1 MSTQTVT
8 GFAQTSKGG
17 VPLEATITDG
27 SDSQEL
33 TSDTT
38 FTVTAQSLGTYME
51 GATLTHLKVN
61 AATGICYVGVL
72 RNGQYIAVGQSM
84 GSNALGGQPELAL
97 VQPGPVQ
104 LVAGDQIIIRTEA

>member
-1 MSTQTVT
+1 MSTQTAY

-27 SDSQEL
+27 SDNQEL
-33 TSDTT
+33 TSDIT

-61 AATGICYVGVL
+61 SASGICYAGVL
-72 RNGQYIAVGQSM
+72 RNGQYIAVCQSL
-84 GSNALGGQPELAL
+84 GTNALGGQPELA
-97 VQPGPVQ
+97 PVLPSPVA
-104 LVAGDQIIIRTEA
+104 LVAGDQIIVRTQA

>member
-1 MSTQTVT
+1 MTTQNVT

-17 VPLEATITDG
+17 VPLEATITDS

-33 TSDTT
+33 TTDTT
-38 FTVTAQSLGTYME
+38 FTITAQSLGTFAE

-61 AATGICYVGVL
+61 AASGICYCGVL
-72 RNGQYIAVGQSM
+72 RNGQYIAVCQSM

-97 VQPGPVQ
+97 VLPAPVT
-104 LVAGDQIIIRTEA
+104 LVAGDQIIVRTEA

>member
-1 MSTQTVT
+1 MSTQTCY

-33 TSDTT
+33 TTDTT

-51 GATLTHLKVN
+51 GATLTHLKVGSIS
-61 AATGICYVGVL
+61 GISYCGVL
-72 RNGQYIAVGQSM
+72 RNGQYIAVCQSM
-84 GSNALGGQPELAL
+84 GSNALGGAPELAPVL
-97 VQPGPVQ
+97 PSGVQ